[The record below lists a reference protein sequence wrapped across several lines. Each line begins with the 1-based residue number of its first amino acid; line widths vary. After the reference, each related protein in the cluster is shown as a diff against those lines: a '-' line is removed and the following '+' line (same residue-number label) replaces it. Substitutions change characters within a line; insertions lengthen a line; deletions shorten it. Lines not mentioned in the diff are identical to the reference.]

1 MRVPDGFE
9 SVGAVGARG
18 FARPELVEWV
28 GQALARWGTLE
39 RAGRHTAG
47 GEALEGRG
55 TVWVVPAP
63 VEAGRVAIRRYLRGG
78 WMAGVLHDR
87 YLRSGRSRAH
97 METRA
102 SDAARERGIPTP
114 RVEAGV
120 LYPTGALWY
129 RSDLLTSYVPD
140 SVDLAR
146 FLFAREAPAPDCP
159 ADEAHRAGALAEAG
173 RLARRLAEAGI
184 YHPDLNAKN
193 FLVTSGPEGPAVQ
206 VLDLDR
212 ARVTSRAIS
221 VAPMAARLTRSLRK
235 FETTRGVPLGERG
248 WTAFRNATGG
258 AS

>member
-1 MRVPDGFE
+1 M
-9 SVGAVGARG
+9 AAW
-18 FARPELVEWV
+18 VEN
-28 GQALARWGTLE
+28 ALGRWGTLE
-39 RAGRHTAG
+39 RAGRHDSA

-55 TVWVVPAP
+55 TVWVVAAPA
-63 VEAGRVAIRRYLRGG
+63 EGGRVAVRRYLRGG

-87 YLRSGRSRAH
+87 YLRRGRSRAH
-97 METRA
+97 LEARA
-102 SDAARERGIPTP
+102 SDAARAKGIPTP

-120 LYPTGALWY
+120 LYPTGTLWY
-129 RSDLLTSYVPD
+129 RADLVTAYVPD

-146 FLFAREAPAPDCP
+146 FLFEREAPTPDCP
-159 ADEAHRAGALAEAG
+159 PDEAHRAGALAEAG

-193 FLVTSGPEGPAVQ
+193 FLVTAGPEGPAVQ

-212 ARVTSRAIS
+212 ARVTARAIS

-235 FETTRGVPLGERG
+235 FETIRGVALGERG

-258 AS
+258 TS